1 MASGVYFNKFFT
13 GLMSG
18 TINLLS
24 GDVKVMLMTAS
35 YTPDLVTHQ
44 YRSHITANEIPNGN
58 GYTTGG
64 IALSSRT
71 LTADTTNKKV
81 KLSAAN
87 LQWPAATISARYGV
101 VYYNTGDPATSTLL
115 KLIDFLAL
123 KVSGGG
129 GNFNLTWDANG
140 VLALDD

>member
-1 MASGVYFNKFFT
+1 MASGLYFNKFFT

-24 GDVKVMLMTAS
+24 GDVKVMLMQAT

-44 YRSHITANEIPNGN
+44 YRSQVTAYEVPNGN

-64 IALSSRT
+64 ISLSSKT
-71 LTADTTNKKV
+71 LTADNTNKLV
-81 KLSAAN
+81 KYSAAN
-87 LQWPAATISARYGV
+87 LQWAAATISARYAI
-101 VYYNTGDPATSTLL
+101 VYYNTGDPSTSTLI
-115 KLIDFLAL
+115 KLVDFLAL

-140 VLALDD
+140 ILALDD